1 MNVSIHFVLNWILI
15 GGLLAVLLGLFLT
28 WKGLMM
34 MDSAERAGRFD
45 RVDLLVFPGMMSI
58 IGGIIA
64 VLIGTGIAIA

>member
-15 GGLLAVLLGLFLT
+15 GGIIAIPLGLLLV

-34 MDSAERAGRFD
+34 MDSSGKLGRFD